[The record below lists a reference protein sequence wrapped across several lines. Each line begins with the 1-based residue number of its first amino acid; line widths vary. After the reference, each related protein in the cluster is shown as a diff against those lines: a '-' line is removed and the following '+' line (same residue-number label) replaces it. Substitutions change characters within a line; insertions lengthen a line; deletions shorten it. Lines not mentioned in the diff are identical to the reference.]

1 MSRYRGSPSKS
12 PFRSPPRL
20 YEAERDAIIEDELR
34 LKSAIRVESDFRRVS
49 DELALLQVKVRHT
62 NELEDKVE
70 SLLRQNSQLARDND
84 ELARELNEK
93 RYEL

>member
-1 MSRYRGSPSKS
+1 MKLPISIFTVPFCSTYLLFLFLFVREVKMSRFKGSPSKS

-34 LKSAIRVESDFRRVS
+34 LKSAIRAESDYRRIN

-62 NELEDKVE
+62 
-70 SLLRQNSQLARDND
+70 S
-84 ELARELNEK
+84 
-93 RYEL
+93 

>member
-1 MSRYRGSPSKS
+1 MSRFRGSPSKS

-34 LKSAIRVESDFRRVS
+34 LKSAIRAESDFRRVN

-62 NELEDKVE
+62 SELESKVE
-70 SLLRQNSQLARDND
+70 ALMRQNSQLARDND
-84 ELARELNEK
+84 ELARELSEK

>member
-1 MSRYRGSPSKS
+1 MSRFRGSPSKS